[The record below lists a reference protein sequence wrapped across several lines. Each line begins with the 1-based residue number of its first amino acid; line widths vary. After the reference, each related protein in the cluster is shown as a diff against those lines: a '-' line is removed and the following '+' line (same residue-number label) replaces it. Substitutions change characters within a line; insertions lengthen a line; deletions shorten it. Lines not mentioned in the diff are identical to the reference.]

1 MQLDDPQIGFRR
13 EYCRKLSLYRKRD
26 WVCQLTGKAG
36 LTYEEALVSESRA
49 RGLIQ
54 QVGGLP
60 KPALCPCCRQSVPG

>member
-1 MQLDDPQIGFRR
+1 MQLNDPCFAFCR

-54 QVGGLP
+54 QVGGFP
-60 KPALCPCCRQSVPG
+60 KHALCPCCRPLVPG